1 MILVY
6 ITGDPIETLYFL
18 FTEKVSYS
26 RKSNGKPKPF
36 IEILTPVK
44 NQCNIIPSEFA
55 EDGYKLFGELSDV
68 VHGDYDE
75 DEALQK
81 FDAFYRLV
89 TGVLEKIKTNRELM
103 DAIGTLGWHTGG
115 EENE

>member
-1 MILVY
+1 M
-6 ITGDPIETLYFL
+6 
-18 FTEKVSYS
+18 
-26 RKSNGKPKPF
+26 
-36 IEILTPVK
+36 
-44 NQCNIIPSEFA
+44 
-55 EDGYKLFGELSDV
+55 

-115 EENE
+115 EVNE

>member
-1 MILVY
+1 MCAGGCGFV
-6 ITGDPIETLYFL
+6 
-18 FTEKVSYS
+18 
-26 RKSNGKPKPF
+26 
-36 IEILTPVK
+36 EILTPVK

>member
-1 MILVY
+1 MKELLPKQQRLQIRPLKR
-6 ITGDPIETLYFL
+6 G
-18 FTEKVSYS
+18 KA
-26 RKSNGKPKPF
+26 NGNLKPF
-36 IEILTPVK
+36 LQILTPVK
-44 NQCNIIPSEFA
+44 DQCNIIPSEFA

-89 TGVLEKIKTNRELM
+89 TGVLEKIKLT
-103 DAIGTLGWHTGG
+103 
-115 EENE
+115 EN